1 MSTFATYRTF
11 IDPEMAEEL
20 TRVLDEHGIPY
31 RVERAKPPVDLAFT
45 ADQTHERVLVSI
57 PPDLFVTADKAQESM
72 TPDAEKD
79 VEEDHYLN
87 DFSDDE
93 LQEVLHKARE
103 WHPADVIIA
112 RRLLAS
118 RGVDIEEA
126 KIQEKQAEHLEKQR
140 QPIRAS
146 FALLAAGFIFSLL
159 GGLIGL
165 GIGWSLVSMKERDA
179 TGKVCHRYDARS
191 RELGRCMIFLGI
203 VAMPVWFFLGGKR

>member
-1 MSTFATYRTF
+1 MPTFATYRTF

-45 ADQTHERVLVSI
+45 ADQTHERVLFSI
-57 PPDLFVTADKAQESM
+57 PPDLFVSADRAQESM
-72 TPDAEKD
+72 TPAEGNID
-79 VEEDHYLN
+79 EDHYLN

-93 LQEVLHKARE
+93 LIEVLHKARE
-103 WHPADVIIA
+103 WHPADVTTA

-126 KIQEKQAEHLEKQR
+126 KVAEQQAKHLEKQR

-146 FALLAAGFIFSLL
+146 FALIAVGFIFSLL

-179 TGKVCHRYDARS
+179 TGKTYHRYDHRS
-191 RELGRCMIFLGI
+191 RDLGRCMIFLGL
-203 VAMPVWFFLGGKR
+203 AALPVWWFFGKYR

>member
-31 RVERAKPPVDLAFT
+31 RIERDKPPVDLAFT
-45 ADQTHERVLVSI
+45 ADQTHERILIAI
-57 PPDLFVTADKAQESM
+57 PPDLFVPADKAQESM
-72 TPDAEKD
+72 TPGAAEDVDKD
-79 VEEDHYLN
+79 HFLH

-93 LQEVLHKARE
+93 LVDVLHKASE

-112 RRLLAS
+112 RRLLEA
-118 RGVDIEEA
+118 RGLEVDDAELE
-126 KIQEKQAEHLEKQR
+126 QKQAEHLEKQR

-146 FALLAAGFIFSLL
+146 FALIAAGFIFSFL

-179 TGKVCHRYDARS
+179 TGKTYHRYDHRS
-191 RELGRCMIFLGI
+191 RDLGRCMIFLGL
-203 VAMPVWFFLGGKR
+203 AALP